1 MSLSDTTYDELEN
14 ILKDEVKDIAE
25 ESAYWYVTQLS
36 IADCAKVLNGI
47 ITGDQTVLD
56 DLPYVDWS
64 GQWSDG
70 PDWTETFGNA
80 ATSIL
85 GEDSD
90 EANDVED
97 DMFSEVALSYGNEV
111 TMEYV
116 RKGCAERLGI

>member
-1 MSLSDTTYDELEN
+1 ME
-14 ILKDEVKDIAE
+14 
-25 ESAYWYVTQLS
+25 
-36 IADCAKVLNGI
+36 DCAKVLNGI

-97 DMFSEVALSYGNEV
+97 ELFSEVAVSYGNEL

-116 RKGCAERLGI
+116 RRDCAERLGL